1 MAKNCPCVV
10 NQPRVVGSR
19 IDESISLY
27 STVNGQWTLVER
39 FFCVYSLLLFVA
51 VFVSGCATQADI
63 QAVQRERDVLRAQVA
78 DNKVAVDSL
87 RREIDQIRGEVEE
100 LRHRLER
107 VARERGGISPQVK
120 LLEDRIAVLE
130 RQMRMRPM
138 GEEAP
143 PPTVGEPSLPRPEAP
158 GVSPEVARPPSS
170 PAAPVG
176 PASPAARPEE
186 TALAREPLE
195 AQDEYRQGVRAMQ
208 ERQYERAIQHFRT
221 FQRKFPDSPLADDAQ
236 YWIGESYFL
245 QRDYNRAILEFND
258 VLKYRKG
265 DKVPAALLRQ
275 AQAFLEIGDR
285 TDARLIYQKLI
296 NDHPKSEEAREAQ
309 AQLQNLS
316 R

>member
-1 MAKNCPCVV
+1 
-10 NQPRVVGSR
+10 
-19 IDESISLY
+19 
-27 STVNGQWTLVER
+27 VER

-176 PASPAARPEE
+176 PASPAARPEG